1 MRMLW
6 GGLLIIGVGV
16 VAALFALW
24 LFQRNLIYY
33 PDPTRVSPSSIGL
46 KGVEEVVLKRP
57 QGIEVVAWRA
67 VAREGQ
73 PTLLYF
79 HGNSSNLAARA
90 ERIYLFQQAG
100 WGLLMMSYRGYS
112 GSNGSPTEKDNIGDA
127 LAAYENLTAA
137 GVKPDDIILYGESLG
152 TGVAVQVAAN
162 RPVGGVIL
170 DAPYTSLADAGA
182 RIYPYLP
189 VKLAITEQYDSLS
202 VIDKISAPLLIVHG
216 TEDEIIPFD
225 LGEQLFEAAKNPKTF
240 VGLKGAGHS
249 DHYSF
254 GSFDRMRAW
263 VASIRR

>member
-6 GGLLIIGVGV
+6 SGLLIIGVGM
-16 VAALFALW
+16 VAALFTLW
-24 LFQRNLIYY
+24 LFQRNLIYH

-57 QGIEVVAWRA
+57 QGIEVIAWRA

-79 HGNSSNLAARA
+79 HGNASNLAARV

-100 WGLLMMSYRGYS
+100 WGLMMMSYRGYS
-112 GSNGSPTEKDNIGDA
+112 GSTGAPTEANNIADA
-127 LAAYENLTAA
+127 LAAYENLTAS
-137 GVKPDDIILYGESLG
+137 GVKPADIILYGESLG
-152 TGVAVQVAAN
+152 SGVAVQVAAS
-162 RPVGGVIL
+162 RPVGGIIL

-189 VKLAITEQYDSLS
+189 VKLALTEQYDSLS
-202 VIDKISAPLLIVHG
+202 VIDKIGAPLLIVHG
-216 TEDEIIPFD
+216 TEDDIIPFD
-225 LGEQLFEAAKNPKTF
+225 LGQQLFEAAKEPKRF

-249 DHYSF
+249 DHYGF
-254 GSFDRMRAW
+254 GSFDRMREW
-263 VASIRR
+263 VEEIRR

>member
-46 KGVEEVVLKRP
+46 KGVKEVVLKRP
-57 QGIEVVAWRA
+57 QGIDVVAWRA

-79 HGNSSNLAARA
+79 HGNASNLAARA

-112 GSNGSPTEKDNIGDA
+112 GSTGAPTEKDNIGDA
-127 LAAYENLTAA
+127 LAAYESLTAS
-137 GVKPDDIILYGESLG
+137 GVKPADIILYGESLG
-152 TGVAVQVAAN
+152 SGVAVQVAAS
-162 RPVGGVIL
+162 RPVGGIIL

-189 VKLAITEQYDSLS
+189 VKLALTEHYDSLS
-202 VIDKISAPLLIVHG
+202 VIDKVGAPLLIVHG
-216 TEDEIIPFD
+216 TEDDIIPFD
-225 LGEQLFEAAKNPKTF
+225 LGQKLYEAAKEPKTF

-249 DHYSF
+249 DHYGF
-254 GSFDRMRAW
+254 GSFDRMREW
-263 VASIRR
+263 MGEIRR